1 MRRVLIVL
9 LFLACGTYGASGS
22 TAQST
27 EPRVIEVLATR
38 YSFDPSEIT
47 ATLGEKLRILVR
59 SGDGPHGFEI
69 KKFKISKEIARG
81 GDPVVIEF
89 TPKEAGRFPIACS
102 LYCGDGHE
110 NMKGALVVTAPEVTT
125 APTQ

>member
-1 MRRVLIVL
+1 MQVRFRRNFRGTILATGFRPVLHRGHMRRVLIVL
-9 LFLACGTYGASGS
+9 LFLACGTYGGSGS
-22 TAQST
+22 RPRSP
-27 EPRVIEVLATR
+27 EPRVIEGLATR

-81 GDPVVIEF
+81 GD
-89 TPKEAGRFPIACS
+89 
-102 LYCGDGHE
+102 
-110 NMKGALVVTAPEVTT
+110 
-125 APTQ
+125 